1 MSQRTRLHANGPA
14 SRTGRLAGWTL
25 AAVLGALP
33 ACRGAPVPIDRVPE
47 VDAPKAFS
55 ESGTGAPVNDWWT
68 RFGDPRLDR
77 HVERALESNRELE
90 SIWHAFREAAAVAR
104 GAGAA
109 QRPMLDLFLDGT
121 TVRSTEGSS
130 VEQTAVGA
138 ALAYEVDLWGR
149 LEAGRRAEVLE
160 AWASLDDYHT
170 AMVSLTAEVA
180 RTWYRLLE
188 AELQVAVLD
197 DQIVANEKILS
208 LIEPRVAAQQLRSVD
223 LLRQETLIES
233 RREARIEAET
243 DAQVLRNQLAVLTGR
258 PPGGTEADEDPALAD
273 LPPLPATGVP
283 IESVRRRPDVKA
295 AAYRVMAGDQELGA
309 ALRDRFP
316 RLNLEATAG
325 SAAGIFEGFLT
336 RFAGGLLAPVLDGGR
351 RAAEIDRTLAQRD
364 RLRAE
369 YAQAILVAFRE
380 VEDALVTESR
390 ERRRL
395 ASVNRQ
401 LDLAQRS
408 AARLREEYL
417 NGQGGYLDVLAALT
431 NEQELRREVL
441 TTKRRLIE
449 ARIGLYRAL
458 AGGSLPDAK
467 GRAP

>member
-1 MSQRTRLHANGPA
+1 M
-14 SRTGRLAGWTL
+14 
-25 AAVLGALP
+25 
-33 ACRGAPVPIDRVPE
+33 
-47 VDAPKAFS
+47 
-55 ESGTGAPVNDWWT
+55 
-68 RFGDPRLDR
+68 
-77 HVERALESNRELE
+77 
-90 SIWHAFREAAAVAR
+90 
-104 GAGAA
+104 
-109 QRPMLDLFLDGT
+109 
-121 TVRSTEGSS
+121 
-130 VEQTAVGA
+130 
-138 ALAYEVDLWGR
+138 
-149 LEAGRRAEVLE
+149 
-160 AWASLDDYHT
+160 
-170 AMVSLTAEVA
+170 
-180 RTWYRLLE
+180 
-188 AELQVAVLD
+188 
-197 DQIVANEKILS
+197 
-208 LIEPRVAAQQLRSVD
+208 
-223 LLRQETLIES
+223 
-233 RREARIEAET
+233 
-243 DAQVLRNQLAVLTGR
+243 
-258 PPGGTEADEDPALAD
+258 
-273 LPPLPATGVP
+273 
-283 IESVRRRPDVKA
+283 KA